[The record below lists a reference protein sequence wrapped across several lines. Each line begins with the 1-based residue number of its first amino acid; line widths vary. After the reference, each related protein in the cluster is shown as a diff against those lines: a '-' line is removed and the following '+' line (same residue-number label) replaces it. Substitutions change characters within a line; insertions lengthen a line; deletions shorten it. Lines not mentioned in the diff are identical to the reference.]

1 MRGPP
6 AAATAAAGRSHP
18 VCRSA
23 IPRAGALRRSGR
35 GAMGRLGHP
44 DDTDSSEEHGAAHEA
59 SRQAGPAAGTC
70 GTEREREGE
79 DGSALRRSRQALSDP
94 SSSPAFAE
102 VWRATRELAT
112 KRARCRAASAGGGG
126 EAAWKAALMLCRHPG
141 NGGRA
146 GALPASGRM
155 LSAFNAF
162 LSPGGTVLRL
172 AGACAI
178 MEERMDEIAN

>member
-1 MRGPP
+1 M
-6 AAATAAAGRSHP
+6 
-18 VCRSA
+18 
-23 IPRAGALRRSGR
+23 SGSTVGVAR
-35 GAMGRLGHP
+35 
-44 DDTDSSEEHGAAHEA
+44 EA
-59 SRQAGPAAGTC
+59 Q
-70 GTEREREGE
+70 
-79 DGSALRRSRQALSDP
+79 
-94 SSSPAFAE
+94 SPI
-102 VWRATRELAT
+102 V
-112 KRARCRAASAGGGG
+112 AASCMLSIVQ
-126 EAAWKAALMLCRHPG
+126 AALMLCRHPG